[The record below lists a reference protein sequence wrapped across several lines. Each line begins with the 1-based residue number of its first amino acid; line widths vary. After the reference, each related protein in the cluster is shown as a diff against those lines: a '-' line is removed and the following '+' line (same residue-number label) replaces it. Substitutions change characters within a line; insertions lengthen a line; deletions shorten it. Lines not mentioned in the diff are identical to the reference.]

1 MMGNKQLNAS
11 VYEIFVGILQKSRWY
26 IIWVFW
32 WFFLTFIWAF
42 KWEFKSM
49 FEYLFQYKYQ
59 FSDKKKMCKTNGSF
73 KIL

>member
-1 MMGNKQLNAS
+1 MKYLLAFYRKVDGISLGF
-11 VYEIFVGILQKSRWY
+11 FVF
-26 IIWVFW
+26 V
-32 WFFLTFIWAF
+32 LTFIWAF

-59 FSDKKKMCKTNGSF
+59 FSDKKKMCKTNGSC